1 LEIHVYSRNTIVYI
15 TNETIYVLVIIAEIL
30 LQKLIT
36 SARILYRLRRNY
48 IELPD
53 ILRNKMTLIYLQ

>member
-1 LEIHVYSRNTIVYI
+1 VYI
-15 TNETIYVLVIIAEIL
+15 TNETIYVLVMIAEIL

-53 ILRNKMTLIYLQ
+53 ILRNKMTL

>member
-1 LEIHVYSRNTIVYI
+1 VYI
-15 TNETIYVLVIIAEIL
+15 TNETIYVLVIAEIL

-48 IELPD
+48 IELSD
-53 ILRNKMTLIYLQ
+53 ILRNKMTLWFIYSNWYKM